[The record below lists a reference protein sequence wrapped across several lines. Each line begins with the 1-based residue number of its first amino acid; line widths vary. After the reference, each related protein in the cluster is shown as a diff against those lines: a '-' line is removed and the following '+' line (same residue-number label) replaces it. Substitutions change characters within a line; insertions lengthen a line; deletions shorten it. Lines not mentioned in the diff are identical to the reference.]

1 MNKFWVLL
9 KKEIKDILT
18 PQTIIPIIIIA
29 ILFYAMGGLM
39 GSMIESGGSSNS
51 DEASAS
57 NTVAVIDND
66 NTDGSTSLVNAISMS
81 GYNIFTTQVTDPTEA
96 YNQHKNDFDV
106 LIVIPDGFGNI
117 FTGESGVAADI
128 SIYSN
133 VNSFSITS
141 MISGSTIS
149 AIIDSVNQTLSNA
162 LLEANLNAD
171 APDVN
176 FIMNPIEMTEF
187 SRVNGNIEKI
197 SPSIVV
203 NLVTSQ
209 TVFVPII
216 IFLIVI
222 FSSQTLAG
230 SVTGEKSDKTL
241 ETLLTTPVDRTSILF
256 AKMLSASIVSLAYA
270 VIFMFSYDGMMNSM
284 MGSAGEAMG
293 DYTAILEN
301 LGVSFN
307 LGTYAIVGVSI
318 FFSIIIGLSFAIIVG
333 VLAEDLKQLQ
343 SLLTP
348 LIILLVVPYIVS
360 MFADINTLPMIPRIL
375 IYLIPF
381 THTFTA
387 IGNVFTSNYLMLIGG
402 IAYQLIF
409 LFIAVGVAR
418 NIFGTDKL
426 FTLKIDF
433 SKKSKKTAN

>member
-18 PQTIIPIIIIA
+18 PQTIIPIIVIA
-29 ILFYAMGGLM
+29 ILFYAIGGLM
-39 GSMIESGGSSNS
+39 GSMIESGGLSHG

-66 NTDGSTSLVNAISMS
+66 NTDGSKALIDAVSMS
-81 GYNIFTTQVTDPTEA
+81 GFNIFTPNVNDPTEA
-96 YNQHKNDFDV
+96 YNQYKNEFDI
-106 LIVIPDGFGNI
+106 LIVIPDGFGNV
-117 FTGESGVAADI
+117 FSGESGVSANI
-128 SIYSN
+128 SVYSN
-133 VNSFSITS
+133 VNSFSMTA
-141 MISGSTIS
+141 MFGGSTIS

-162 LLEANLNAD
+162 LLEANLNAG

-176 FIMNPIEMTEF
+176 FIMNPIETTEF
-187 SRVNGNIEKI
+187 ARVNGNIEQI

-216 IFLIVI
+216 IFLIVV

-241 ETLLTTPVDRTSILF
+241 ETLLTTPVNRTSILF

-284 MGSAGEAMG
+284 MGSAGEVVG
-293 DYTAILEN
+293 DYSAILEN

-307 LGTYAIVGVSI
+307 AGTYAIVGVSI

-348 LIILLVVPYIVS
+348 LMILLMLPYIVS
-360 MFADINTLPMIPRIL
+360 MFTDINTLPMIPKIL
-375 IYLIPF
+375 MYLIPF

-387 IGNVFTSNYLMLIGG
+387 IGNVFTSNYLMLIIG

-409 LFIAVGVAR
+409 LFIAVGIAR

-426 FTLKIDF
+426 FTLKLDF
-433 SKKSKKTAN
+433 SKKKMK